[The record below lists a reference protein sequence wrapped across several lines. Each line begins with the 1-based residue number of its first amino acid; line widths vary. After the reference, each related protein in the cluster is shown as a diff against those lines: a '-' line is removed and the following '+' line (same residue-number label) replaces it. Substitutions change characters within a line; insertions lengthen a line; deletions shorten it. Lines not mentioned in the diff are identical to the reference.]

1 MVSESPD
8 TIVCYSLRLFRVCD
22 EILDFLF
29 EVGEVSFD
37 FDEVL
42 VGAIGSEEVVMVLDP
57 LHFVDEDYGVA
68 DLSVF

>member
-1 MVSESPD
+1 MASESPD
-8 TIVCYSLRLFRVCD
+8 TVVCYSLRLFRVCD

-42 VGAIGSEEVVMVLDP
+42 VGTVGSEEVVMVLDP
-57 LHFVDEDYGVA
+57 LHFVDKDDGMA
-68 DLSVF
+68 NLTVF